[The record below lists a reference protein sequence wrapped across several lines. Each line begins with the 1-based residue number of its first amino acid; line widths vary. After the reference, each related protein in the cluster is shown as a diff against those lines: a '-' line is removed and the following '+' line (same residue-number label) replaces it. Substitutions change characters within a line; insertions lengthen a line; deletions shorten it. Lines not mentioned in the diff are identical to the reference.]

1 MATLIGIQPIK
12 IRKMKMFKTFAAGTV
27 FAMAL
32 LFIQPQSGFAQQ
44 TPKLADD
51 EIASVA
57 VVANQNDI
65 DFSKI
70 AQKKSKNAEI
80 LKFAQT
86 MAADHQSVI
95 DQAVALVTKLKVTPK
110 DNAVSKKMVA
120 DAKKTGK
127 MLNAKS
133 GKSFDK
139 AYIDNE
145 VAYHKAVISAVESVL
160 IPQAQN
166 GELKALLQAVVPTLK
181 IHLEHAEMVQSHIS
195 K

>member
-1 MATLIGIQPIK
+1 
-12 IRKMKMFKTFAAGTV
+12 MFKTFAAGTV

-32 LFIQPQSGFAQQ
+32 LFIQLQSGFAQQ

-95 DQAVALVTKLKVTPK
+95 DQAVALVTRLKVTPK

-120 DAKKTGK
+120 DAKKTEK

-133 GKSFDK
+133 PKSFDK

-181 IHLEHAEMVQSHIS
+181 THLEHAEMVQSHIS